1 MYNNILYYGSICWDD
16 YSSNG
21 VFIDGAEQV
30 ITCSSYKELKESI
43 LELLEEYSSRNAYLE
58 CASKED
64 GQANNVED
72 ITETIK
78 KELML

>member
-58 CASKED
+58 CASMESEKESHVV
-64 GQANNVED
+64 N